1 MSRDERSMPE
11 PSLIA
16 KWNVPTMYHFLEERR
31 EESAARLEEKIQETR
46 RTMELAFQVNDKR
59 LETMNAF
66 RDAMADQAARMPT
79 RNEFDAQLA
88 GMQDR
93 VERTIGPL
101 ADKVNLQGRPN
112 WGLIVGFLSVMFGVV
127 SGCWL
132 LIGLEISVTETPLA
146 LAIENSKNSIAA
158 ITKVQEGYATR
169 IEAIERLMAQNDL
182 NDKTSEVDRQQL
194 NTRLAALDDRVTQG
208 SAERRSSDA
217 RFQSALTEIETQFCA
232 ADMVRNLIHAN
243 DLRMLSMLWKSVH
256 AGETYP
262 TDNAYYPMVC
272 NRPTS
277 RTN

>member
-1 MSRDERSMPE
+1 MPE
-11 PSLIA
+11 LTLIS
-16 KWNVPTMYHFLEERR
+16 KWSVPTLYHFLEERR

-59 LETMNAF
+59 LDTMNAF

-93 VERTIGPL
+93 IDQKIGPL

-132 LIGLEISVTETPLA
+132 LIGLEISVTETPLS
-146 LAIENSKNSIAA
+146 LAIENSKNLIAA
-158 ITKVQEGYATR
+158 SAKVQENNTLR
-169 IEAIERLMAQNDL
+169 IEALERLMASNDL
-182 NDKTSEVDRQQL
+182 NDKTSEVDRHQL
-194 NTRLAALDDRVTQG
+194 NARLAVMEERLTQG
-208 SAERRSSDA
+208 SAEQRSNDA
-217 RFQSALTEIETQFCA
+217 KFQAALTEIQAQFCA
-232 ADMVRNLIHAN
+232 SDMVRNLMHAN
-243 DLRMLSMLWKSVH
+243 DLRTVAMLWKSVH

-262 TDNAYYPMVC
+262 TDNTYYPAVC
-272 NRPTS
+272 DRPFNRA
-277 RTN
+277 N